1 MASDGDDE
9 TVLDG
14 LSRAKVDADL
24 INTLDGN
31 NVTQKEHGL
40 LIQIHNRAGLLQ
52 WLRVRWLIS
61 TIRPSERSLAGQRD
75 HLPLVLGRSRVAY
88 YDKRQ

>member
-1 MASDGDDE
+1 VASDGDDE

-40 LIQIHNRAGLLQ
+40 LIQIHNRAGLFAMA
-52 WLRVRWLIS
+52 
-61 TIRPSERSLAGQRD
+61 PGPLA
-75 HLPLVLGRSRVAY
+75 Y
-88 YDKRQ
+88 